1 MISLLYHTTR
11 QHDHQPE
18 HLEYEYLI
26 LSPFYY
32 LKHMYVVYRKGENET
47 EIQETI
53 YIYCDATNYQIQS
66 YWTDEF
72 KVNLLLLN

>member
-11 QHDHQPE
+11 QHYYQPE
-18 HLEYEYLI
+18 HLEYKYLI
-26 LSPFYY
+26 LSCFYY

-53 YIYCDATNYQIQS
+53 CIYYDTTNYQIKS
-66 YWTDEF
+66 Y
-72 KVNLLLLN
+72 